1 MNHAHFL
8 DGGFRVAGRGSD
20 INRDKAGIGIAFAVR
35 DVGIT
40 VLRGTGILAAGGRM
54 SLFVTPD
61 FGVVFL
67 QLFNLLLL
75 RFV

>member
-1 MNHAHFL
+1 MNHVHFF
-8 DGGFRVAGRGSD
+8 DGGFRVAGHGAD
-20 INRDKAGIGIAFAVR
+20 IDRDKAGIGIAFAVR
-35 DVGIT
+35 AVGTT
-40 VLRGTGILAAGGRM
+40 VLRGTVILAAGGRM
-54 SLFVTPD
+54 GLFVTQD